1 MQGVNQVRQF
11 YATAGSDTAS
21 DVVKSAALSEASALG
36 TVFVKSVKSPI
47 GDANAMIIQHM
58 GHGGLVATDL
68 INASQVMSI
77 KATKASA
84 LAKGLKQAVL
94 ILDSNV
100 NSGAPVAGQ
109 SYVVDVQVS
118 NYICEADESVL
129 VKFGAVQ
136 ATTGMSASDFY
147 VALAKS
153 LARNLS
159 RDINKFFKIYL
170 TEEASS
176 HGSVSS
182 TWQEVTVTSSHTATS
197 AFTGI
202 IISELPQTADYVV
215 GETPVKTVN
224 FKVIP
229 HTVIATGDE
238 VQPFVVVSD
247 GSGAVALAA
256 KTSVTGNTVV
266 AIPDGYAI
274 ADLEW
279 FCMGER
285 GDQIRQMGYP
295 RTIRT
300 KYMVDPSKAYH
311 TLDIAFYYQG
321 RGANVQKSE
330 KQLTIAVPAGGSGH
344 VYDVINSL
352 IGKINT
358 ALGTSV
364 STLS

>member
-1 MQGVNQVRQF
+1 MQSVNQVRQF
-11 YATAGSDTAS
+11 YATAGSNTAS
-21 DVVKSAALSEASALG
+21 DVVKSAALTENSALG

-47 GDANAMIIQHM
+47 GDPKAMIIQHM
-58 GHGGLVATDL
+58 GHGGLTSTD
-68 INASQVMSI
+68 IVNASQIMGI
-77 KATKASA
+77 KATKASD
-84 LAKGLKQAVL
+84 LARKLKQSVL
-94 ILDSNV
+94 VLNPSV
-100 NSGAPVAGQ
+100 NSGNPVAGQ
-109 SYVVDVQVS
+109 GYIVDIQVS

-129 VKFGAVQ
+129 VKFGAAQ

-170 TEEASS
+170 TEE
-176 HGSVSS
+176 VSS
-182 TWQEVTVTSSHTATS
+182 YGADSTTWQEVTVNSSHTATT

-202 IISELPQTADYVV
+202 VISELPQTADYVV

-229 HTVIATGDE
+229 HTVIAVGDE
-238 VQPFVVVSD
+238 VQPFIVETD
-247 GSGAVALAA
+247 GSVKLED

-266 AIPDGYAI
+266 SIQNGYSI

-300 KYMVDPSKAYH
+300 RYMVDPTKEYH
-311 TLDIAFYYQG
+311 ILDIAFFYQG
-321 RGANVQKSE
+321 RGVNVQKSE
-330 KQLTIAVPAGGSGH
+330 KQLTIAVPAGGTGH

-364 STLS
+364 PTLS